1 MVRDWLE
8 SIKIYKDKRIILL
21 TMLGFSSGYP
31 FMLINGTLN
40 LWLGELGI
48 AMAAIGFITLV
59 KLPYSFRFL
68 WSPFLDKFS
77 APIFGKLGRRKSWA
91 LFTQILLIVA
101 IIFLSQTD
109 PTKNVYVTV
118 AVCTIIALLS
128 ASQDV
133 VIDAFRIEMLEE
145 DEQGAGAASYILGYR
160 LGIIFSTALT
170 ITLAATLGWEMA
182 YIITAFG
189 ALVGV
194 IAVLMSKEPVF
205 KPEKFISYNH
215 FMKTTFIEP
224 FIDFMKKKDWM
235 LILLF
240 IMLYRLSDSYIG
252 PMAMPFYHQMGFSKS
267 EIVQIINLYGVAMT
281 IIGGIVGGVLV
292 MKIGINKSLIWCGI
306 LTGLSNLFYAYLAQ
320 NGKSIDWLIITISF
334 ENLSG
339 GMANAVFVAYMSGLC
354 NIAFTATQYSVLTS
368 FMSISR
374 DVVASTSGVMVETIG
389 WVNFFIVTSLMVI
402 PSLLLLIYMLK
413 SYSSEIIK
421 TKE

>member
-8 SIKIYKDKRIILL
+8 SIKIYKDKRIIIL

-59 KLPYSFRFL
+59 KLPYSLRFL

-91 LFTQILLIVA
+91 LFTQVLLIVA
-101 IIFLSQTD
+101 IIILSQTD
-109 PTKNVYVTV
+109 PTKNVYATV
-118 AVCTIIALLS
+118 AVCALIALLS

-170 ITLAATLGWEMA
+170 ITLAAKLGWEMA

-194 IAVLMSKEPVF
+194 VAVLISKEPEY
-205 KPEKFISYNH
+205 KPEKFAGYNH
-215 FMKTTFIEP
+215 FMKTTFVEP
-224 FIDFMKKKDWM
+224 FLDFMKKKDWM

-252 PMAMPFYHQMGFSKS
+252 PMAMPFYHKMGFTKA
-267 EIVQIINLYGVAMT
+267 EIVPIINLYGVAMT
-281 IIGGIVGGVLV
+281 IIGGIVGGTLV
-292 MKIGINKSLIWCGI
+292 MRIGINKSLILCGI
-306 LTGLSNLFYAYLAQ
+306 LTGVSNLFYAYLAQ
-320 NGKSIDWLIITISF
+320 IGKSTDWLIITISF

-339 GMANAVFVAYMSGLC
+339 GMASAVFVAYMSGLC

-389 WVNFFIVTSLMVI
+389 WVNFFVVTSLMVI

-413 SYSSEIIK
+413 SYSSEKIK
-421 TKE
+421 IKE